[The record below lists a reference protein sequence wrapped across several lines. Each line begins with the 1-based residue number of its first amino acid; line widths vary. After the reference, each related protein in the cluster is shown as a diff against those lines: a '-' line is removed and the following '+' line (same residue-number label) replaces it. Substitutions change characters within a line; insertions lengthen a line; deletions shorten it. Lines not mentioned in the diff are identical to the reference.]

1 MTNQEIPWKKI
12 YDLALQCC
20 CTRSVKTFSVSLL
33 REMNALVPFDEAS
46 IFYLDGNQKVTD
58 YYLYKIDPKWMSL
71 YLGYYANA
79 DGGGYG
85 FGQRDAD
92 KKDGIYVHKWKLEQS
107 DEFIPDYVRP
117 QNLVSSLGF
126 PMRDASGRIRT
137 CFAFDRL
144 SNMEFSER
152 EIEIVRAIRNLLK
165 LFHQLLFDRVDG
177 VNEQN
182 LCCPE
187 RRMLTPREAE
197 IVNLLEQG
205 LSPANIAHVLHIT
218 LPTTNRHIY
227 NVYKKLNV
235 SSRVELMAKLNRKG

>member
-1 MTNQEIPWKKI
+1 MSDQEIPWKKI
-12 YDLALQCC
+12 YDLALRCC
-20 CTRSVKTFSVSLL
+20 GTRSVETFAVSLL
-33 REMNALVPFDEAS
+33 RELNAFVPFDEAVV
-46 IFYLDGNQKVTD
+46 FYFDGNQKVTD
-58 YYLYKIDPKWMSL
+58 YYLYNINPKWMSL

-79 DGGGYG
+79 DGGSYG
-85 FGQRDAD
+85 FTQRNIDSM
-92 KKDGIYVHKWKLEQS
+92 DGVYVHKWKFERS
-107 DEFIPDYVRP
+107 DEVIPDYIRP
-117 QNLVSSLGF
+117 RNLVSTLAF

-137 CFAFDRL
+137 SFALDRL
-144 SNMEFSER
+144 SNTEYSEQ

-177 VNEQN
+177 TNEQY

-187 RRMLTPREAE
+187 RQLLTPRETE

-205 LSPANIAHVLHIT
+205 LVPASIAHVLHIT

-227 NVYKKLNV
+227 NIYKKFNV